1 MEQQRAYLI
10 NNQAARQNY
19 NKQDKSGVW
28 NSFSVNNFCDIG
40 KNLILGLIRGL
51 QNSLHLVVDKVKN
64 LGNTVVNALKNKL
77 GIHSPSTVFASLGDY
92 SGQGF
97 GVGFTRSMKKVKE
110 KIKDILPTSIN
121 RDVGVR
127 LKTAVQSQV
136 ASVEPTVHNNT
147 AGRIFNFN
155 FNISLGGTPG
165 KDFNVESAAEELS
178 RQIYNN
184 VKRKMEAFA

>member
-1 MEQQRAYLI
+1 
-10 NNQAARQNY
+10 
-19 NKQDKSGVW
+19 
-28 NSFSVNNFCDIG
+28 
-40 KNLILGLIRGL
+40 
-51 QNSLHLVVDKVKN
+51 
-64 LGNTVVNALKNKL
+64 
-77 GIHSPSTVFASLGDY
+77 
-92 SGQGF
+92 
-97 GVGFTRSMKKVKE
+97 MKKNSTRE

-121 RDVGVR
+121 SDVGVR